1 MAFLVAMPYI
11 GTSIP
16 IRETLPNYQIT
27 QLPPLNLPPSIP
39 YPIVSHVSFI
49 FLFLISSSNIA

>member
-11 GTSIP
+11 GTCIP

-27 QLPPLNLPPSIP
+27 QLPPLNFPPSIP
-39 YPIVSHVSFI
+39 SHIVSQVSFI